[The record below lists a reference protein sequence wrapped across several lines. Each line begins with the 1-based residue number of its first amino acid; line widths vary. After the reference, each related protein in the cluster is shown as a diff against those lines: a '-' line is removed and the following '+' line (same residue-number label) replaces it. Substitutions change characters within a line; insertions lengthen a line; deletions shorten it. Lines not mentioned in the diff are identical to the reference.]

1 VWCSC
6 SLISIPNNY
15 DYLYPISQISSIISS
30 TQRSSLISVSTYDV
44 FSLLNLQREEIRT
57 NPYLFYEQ
65 LRNQDPVHWDE
76 ELGFW
81 VLSRYAEIE
90 SLYTD
95 DRFSR
100 AQGLM
105 RGFQRLSAPERKIVQ
120 PVYHSFSKTV
130 FYADPPY
137 HTHLRGLMN
146 HAFTP
151 RRVERL
157 RSYIQDTVDALLDGA
172 QGKGGVVDVIQD
184 LAYPLPVMV
193 ISELLGLPVS
203 DRDRFKRWSDDL
215 FAILGTVRHK
225 PAYLL
230 ERAAH
235 SLSEMTDYVK
245 DLSHKRRETPE
256 DDLLTALLSVTVA
269 EDLDCPHPHNST
281 LPRATAA
288 LMREPNAHASSILTE
303 EELVSNIN
311 ILLSTG
317 HETTT
322 HLIGNGLLAL
332 LQHPDQLEQLQSQP
346 SLLESAI
353 EEMLRYDNPV
363 QITYRSALEDANIH
377 GKLIRKG
384 DLVNSIIGS
393 ANRDPQRFSNPDR
406 FDMTRNEGRHLGF
419 GLGIHFCIGAPLVR
433 LEAEIVFETILRRFP
448 RISLAAETLEWQE
461 HPIFRGLKSLPV
473 NL

>member
-1 VWCSC
+1 
-6 SLISIPNNY
+6 
-15 DYLYPISQISSIISS
+15 
-30 TQRSSLISVSTYDV
+30 
-44 FSLLNLQREEIRT
+44 
-57 NPYLFYEQ
+57 
-65 LRNQDPVHWDE
+65 
-76 ELGFW
+76 
-81 VLSRYAEIE
+81 
-90 SLYTD
+90 
-95 DRFSR
+95 
-100 AQGLM
+100 M
-105 RGFQRLSAPERKIVQ
+105 RGFQRLAQTERDIVE

-151 RRVERL
+151 RRVEQL
-157 RSYIQDTVDALLDGA
+157 RPYIQGIVDELLNAA
-172 QGKGGVVDVIQD
+172 QSKGGTVDVIHD

-193 ISELLGLPVS
+193 ISELLGLPGS
-203 DRDRFKRWSDDL
+203 DRDRFKKWSDDL

-225 PAYLL
+225 PAHLL
-230 ERAAH
+230 ERAAQ
-235 SLSEMTDYVK
+235 SLHEMTDYVK
-245 DLSHKRRETPE
+245 DLSRKRREEPQ
-256 DDLLTALLSVTVA
+256 DDLLTALLSVTVG
-269 EDLDCPHPHNST
+269 EDLDCPHPPMASST
-281 LPRATAA
+281 RERTAD
-288 LMREPNAHASSILTE
+288 ASSILTE

-332 LQHPDQLEQLQSQP
+332 LQHSNQMERLQAQP
-346 SLLESAI
+346 ALLAGAI

-363 QITYRSALEDANIH
+363 QITYRSALEDARIH
-377 GKLIRKG
+377 GKWIRKG

-406 FDMTRNEGRHLGF
+406 FDINRNEGRHLGF

-433 LEAEIVFETILRRFP
+433 LEAEVVFETILRRFP
-448 RISLAAETLEWQE
+448 RISLATETLDWQE

-473 NL
+473 HL

>member
-1 VWCSC
+1 
-6 SLISIPNNY
+6 
-15 DYLYPISQISSIISS
+15 
-30 TQRSSLISVSTYDV
+30 VSTNDD

-57 NPYLFYEQ
+57 NPYPFYEQ
-65 LRNQDPVHWDE
+65 LRNHDPVHWDE

-81 VLSRYAEIE
+81 VLSRYADID

-95 DRFSR
+95 VRFSR

-105 RGFQRLSAPERKIVQ
+105 RGFERLSESERQIVE

-157 RSYIQDTVDALLDGA
+157 RPQIQRIVDELLESAQSKGA
-172 QGKGGVVDVIQD
+172 DVDVIRC

-193 ISELLGLPVS
+193 IAELLGLPAS
-203 DRDRFKRWSDDL
+203 DRDRFKEWSDDL

-225 PAYLL
+225 PIQLL
-230 ERAAH
+230 ERAER
-235 SLSEMTDYVK
+235 SLNEMTAYVK
-245 DLSHKRRETPE
+245 DLSRKRRQSPQ
-256 DDLLTALLSVTVA
+256 DDLLTALLSVTDEEELA
-269 EDLDCPHPHNST
+269 CPDPHVSGPHHGKRE
-281 LPRATAA
+281 LI
-288 LMREPNAHASSILTE
+288 REPAASSTLTE

-332 LQHPDQLEQLQSQP
+332 LQHPEQMQKLQSGP
-346 SLLESAI
+346 GLLDSAI

-363 QITYRSALEDANIH
+363 QITYRSALEDAEIM

-384 DLVNSIIGS
+384 DLVNSILGS
-393 ANRDPQRFSNPDR
+393 ANRDPQRFSIPDC
-406 FDMTRNEGRHLGF
+406 FDITRNEGRHLGF
-419 GLGIHFCIGAPLVR
+419 GIGIHFCIGAPLVR

-448 RISLAAETLEWQE
+448 KISLAVETLEWQE

-473 NL
+473 HLFG

>member
-1 VWCSC
+1 MSTNDVL
-6 SLISIPNNY
+6 SLI
-15 DYLYPISQISSIISS
+15 
-30 TQRSSLISVSTYDV
+30 
-44 FSLLNLQREEIRT
+44 NLQREEIRA
-57 NPYLFYEQ
+57 NPYPFYEQ
-65 LRNQDPVHWDE
+65 LREQEPIHWDE

-81 VLSRYAEIE
+81 VLTRYADID

-105 RGFQRLSAPERKIVQ
+105 RGFERLSDSEQQLVQ

-157 RSYIQDTVDALLDGA
+157 RPYIQGIVNELLDAAQSRAGA
-172 QGKGGVVDVIQD
+172 VDVIRD

-193 ISELLGLPVS
+193 IAELLGLPAN
-203 DRDRFKRWSDDL
+203 DRDRFKKWSDDL
-215 FAILGTVRHK
+215 FAILGTVRQK
-225 PAYLL
+225 PSYLL
-230 ERAAH
+230 ERAAQ
-235 SLSEMTDYVK
+235 SLREMTDYVR
-245 DLSHKRRETPE
+245 DLSRKRRESPQ
-256 DDLLTALLSVTVA
+256 DDLLTALLSVTE
-269 EDLDCPHPHNST
+269 EDDLACPHPHVSSPPHAPF
-281 LPRATAA
+281 PRS
-288 LMREPNAHASSILTE
+288 RERDASSILTE

-322 HLIGNGLLAL
+322 HLIGNGILAL
-332 LQHPDQLEQLQSQP
+332 LQHPEQMQKLQSLP
-346 SLLESAI
+346 ALLAPAI

-363 QITYRSALEDANIH
+363 QITYRSALEDAEIE
-377 GKLIRKG
+377 GKRIQKG
-384 DLVNSIIGS
+384 DLINSILGS
-393 ANRDPQRFSNPDR
+393 ANRDPRRFSNPDR
-406 FDMTRNEGRHLGF
+406 FDITRNEGRHLGF
-419 GLGIHFCIGAPLVR
+419 GIGIHFCIGAPLVR

-448 RISLAAETLEWQE
+448 KLTLATEVLEWQE

>member
-1 VWCSC
+1 M
-6 SLISIPNNY
+6 
-15 DYLYPISQISSIISS
+15 S
-30 TQRSSLISVSTYDV
+30 TNDD
-44 FSLLNLQREEIRT
+44 FSLLNLQHEEIRT
-57 NPYLFYEQ
+57 NPYPFYEQ
-65 LRNQDPVHWDE
+65 LRNHDPVHWDE
-76 ELGFW
+76 KLGFW
-81 VLSRYAEIE
+81 VLSRYADID

-105 RGFQRLSAPERKIVQ
+105 RGFQRLSESERQLVE

-157 RSYIQDTVDALLDGA
+157 RPYIQRIVDELLEAA
-172 QGKGGVVDVIQD
+172 QSKGVTVDVIRD

-193 ISELLGLPVS
+193 IAELLGLPAS
-203 DRDRFKRWSDDL
+203 DRDRFKTWSDDL

-225 PAYLL
+225 PTHLL
-230 ERAAH
+230 ERAAR
-235 SLSEMTDYVK
+235 SLDEMTAYVR
-245 DLSHKRRETPE
+245 DLSHKRRESPQ
-256 DDLLTALLSVTVA
+256 DDLLTALLAVTEEELA
-269 EDLDCPHPHNST
+269 CPHPH
-281 LPRATAA
+281 
-288 LMREPNAHASSILTE
+288 ASSTPHATGELVHERAASSTLTE

-332 LQHPDQLEQLQSQP
+332 LQHPDQMQKLQSQP
-346 SLLESAI
+346 SLLAPAI

-363 QITYRSALEDANIH
+363 QITYRSALEDAEIK

-384 DLVNSIIGS
+384 DLVNSILGS
-393 ANRDPQRFSNPDR
+393 ANRDPLRFSNPDR
-406 FDMTRNEGRHLGF
+406 FDITRNEGRHLGF
-419 GLGIHFCIGAPLVR
+419 GIGIHFCIGAPLVR
-433 LEAEIVFETILRRFP
+433 LEAEIVFETILRCFP
-448 RISLAAETLEWQE
+448 KISLATETLEWQE

>member
-1 VWCSC
+1 MF
-6 SLISIPNNY
+6 IN
-15 DYLYPISQISSIISS
+15 DA
-30 TQRSSLISVSTYDV
+30 
-44 FSLLNLQREEIRT
+44 FSLLNLQREEIRA
-57 NPYLFYEQ
+57 NPYPFYEQ

-81 VLSRYAEIE
+81 VLTRYADID

-95 DRFSR
+95 SRFSR

-105 RGFQRLSAPERKIVQ
+105 RNFERLSASEQQTVQ
-120 PVYHSFSKTV
+120 SVYHSFSKTV

-157 RSYIQDTVDALLDGA
+157 RPYIQRIVNELLDSA
-172 QGKGGVVDVIQD
+172 QRRGDIDIIRD

-193 ISELLGLPVS
+193 IAELLGLPGS
-203 DRDRFKRWSDDL
+203 DRERFKQWSDDL

-225 PAYLL
+225 PSQLL
-230 ERAAH
+230 ERAEQ
-235 SLSEMTDYVK
+235 SLEEMTEYVK
-245 DLSHKRRETPE
+245 ELSRKRRESPQ
-256 DDLLTALLSVTVA
+256 DDLLTALLSVTEE
-269 EDLDCPHPHNST
+269 EDLACPH
-281 LPRATAA
+281 A
-288 LMREPNAHASSILTE
+288 ASSPHAAGELTRE
-303 EELVSNIN
+303 REASATLTGEELVSNIN

-332 LQHPDQLEQLQSQP
+332 LQHPEQMQRLQVQP
-346 SLLESAI
+346 SLLASAI

-363 QITYRSALEDANIH
+363 QITYRSALEDAEIN

-384 DLVNSIIGS
+384 DLVNSILGS

-406 FDMTRNEGRHLGF
+406 FDVTRNEGRHLGF
-419 GLGIHFCIGAPLVR
+419 GIGIHFCIGAPLVR

-448 RISLAAETLEWQE
+448 MISLLTQTLEWQE

-473 NL
+473 HL

>member
-1 VWCSC
+1 MQV
-6 SLISIPNNY
+6 SIR
-15 DYLYPISQISSIISS
+15 DS
-30 TQRSSLISVSTYDV
+30 
-44 FSLLNLQREEIRT
+44 FSLLNLQRDEIRA
-57 NPYLFYEQ
+57 NPYPFYEE
-65 LRNQDPVHWDE
+65 LRSQDPIHWDE

-81 VLSRYAEIE
+81 VLTRYADID

-95 DRFSR
+95 ERFSR

-105 RGFQRLSAPERKIVQ
+105 RNFQRLSDSERQIVG

-157 RSYIQDTVDALLDGA
+157 RPYIQTIVNELLDAA
-172 QGKGGVVDVIQD
+172 QAKPEIDIIHD

-193 ISELLGLPVS
+193 IAELLGLPGS
-203 DRDRFKRWSDDL
+203 DRARFKAWSDDL

-225 PAYLL
+225 SQALL
-230 ERAAH
+230 DRAAQ
-235 SLSEMTDYVK
+235 SLDEMTDYVK
-245 DLSHKRRETPE
+245 DLSRKRREFPQ
-256 DDLLTALLSVTVA
+256 DDLLTALLSFT
-269 EDLDCPHPHNST
+269 DDDGLDCPHPHGSFQDAGT
-281 LPRATAA
+281 GELI
-288 LMREPNAHASSILTE
+288 REQKASAILTE

-322 HLIGNGLLAL
+322 HLMGNGLLAL
-332 LQHPDQLEQLQSQP
+332 LQHPDQMRQLQAQP
-346 SLLESAI
+346 VLLTSAI
-353 EEMLRYDNPV
+353 EEMLRYDSPV
-363 QITYRSALEDANIH
+363 QITYRSALDDATIG
-377 GKLIRKG
+377 GKLIHKG
-384 DLVNSIIGS
+384 DLVNTVLGS
-393 ANRDPQRFSNPDR
+393 ANRDPQRFSDPDR
-406 FDMTRNEGRHLGF
+406 FDITRNEGRHLGF
-419 GLGIHFCIGAPLVR
+419 GVGIHFCIGAPLVR

-448 RISLAAETLEWQE
+448 KTSLASETLEWQE

-473 NL
+473 VL